1 MKNALIAVL
10 VCVNVALLVGLVF
23 GSGAVEDAKAQV
35 VVGQDYLLMTA
46 QVGKDEDALFI
57 TDLKKKQM
65 LAFTFDSRRK
75 AMVPYR
81 GIRLLRE
88 FDREGIGR

>member
-23 GSGAVEDAKAQV
+23 GSGAVDDAKAQV
-35 VVGQDYLLMTA
+35 VIGQDYMLVT
-46 QVGKDEDALFI
+46 GKIDQNEDAVYI

-65 LAFTFDSRRK
+65 LAFKYDRRQE
-75 AMVPYR
+75 AMVPFR
-81 GIRLLRE
+81 GVRLLRE
-88 FDREGIGR
+88 FNRQMGR